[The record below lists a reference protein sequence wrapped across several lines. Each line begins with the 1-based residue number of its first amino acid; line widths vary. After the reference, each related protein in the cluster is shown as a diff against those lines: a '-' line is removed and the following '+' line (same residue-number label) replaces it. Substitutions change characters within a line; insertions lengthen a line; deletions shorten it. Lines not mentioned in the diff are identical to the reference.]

1 MVPPSLELDIPAAA
15 VRGDL
20 TLNRLAL
27 HAERVRAGR
36 EIQPVHPGD
45 VRLPDFLVTD
55 LDRLIGDRLSVLL
68 RHTAA
73 EIGGPGRLPHKP
85 ETDERAA
92 PGQEARGDPRLDP
105 KYRFAQETLHYRSA
119 CEDTTGALPR
129 VRTAEGY
136 ASQHK
141 ASMVGCRRGR
151 GATTSPGGAGHVWQ
165 AARDAL
171 RRVRARHRQSFRR

>member
-20 TLNRLAL
+20 TLNRPAL

-73 EIGGPGRLPHKP
+73 EIGGPGRLRHKP
-85 ETDERAA
+85 ETDEHAE
-92 PGQEARGDPRLDP
+92 PDQEARGDTRLEP
-105 KYRFAQETLHYRSA
+105 KYRLAHETLHYRSA
-119 CEDTTGALPR
+119 CENTTGPLPPLP
-129 VRTAEGY
+129 TA
-136 ASQHK
+136 ASY
-141 ASMVGCRRGR
+141 
-151 GATTSPGGAGHVWQ
+151 
-165 AARDAL
+165 
-171 RRVRARHRQSFRR
+171 